1 MSRHLFSRHSKHL
14 NTSQTDLEHM
24 SVIYFTHTH
33 NIRDAK
39 DIFSINEILPAEEN
53 DLWSRSFGIRSYDS
67 TWQYDLESTNY
78 G

>member
-1 MSRHLFSRHSKHL
+1 
-14 NTSQTDLEHM
+14 M

-53 DLWSRSFGIRSYDS
+53 DPWSRSFGIRSYDS